1 MAFVEAVA
9 SKPILIN
16 VTGSTSKALRPAAT
30 FEISFYHFS
39 HDPPGEPIIRDF

>member
-1 MAFVEAVA
+1 M
-9 SKPILIN
+9 PP
-16 VTGSTSKALRPAAT
+16 VTVGAAHTGKALRPAAT